1 VTRGKENE
9 LETLG
14 QLRED
19 NDHRAVRFER
29 RYGASPEAVWAALTD
44 PAKLSRWLAEAV
56 AFEDRVGGR
65 VDLRFGDDPDQVAQG
80 AILTYEPPHVLEYEW
95 HWPGQT
101 SSSVR
106 FELSPDAD
114 GTLLVLD
121 HRGLP
126 KHVATAY
133 AAGWHAYLDRL
144 AAQFDGDVPEWD
156 ERFAEVLPKYRELS
170 AT

>member
-1 VTRGKENE
+1 MEA
-9 LETLG
+9 LG

-19 NDHRAVRFER
+19 HEHRAVRFER
-29 RYGASPEAVWAALTD
+29 SYPASPQAVWAALTE
-44 PAKLSRWLAEAV
+44 PARLSRWLADAL
-56 AFEDRVGGR
+56 AFDDKIGGA

-80 AILTYEPPHVLEYEW
+80 TILAFEPPRLLEYEW

-106 FELSPDAD
+106 FELSPDD
-114 GTLLVLD
+114 GGTLLVLD

-126 KHVATAY
+126 KDAATAY

-144 AAQFDGDVPEWD
+144 AAQFDGDVPDWD
-156 ERFAEVLPKYRELS
+156 ERFSEVLPKYREL
-170 AT
+170 AAAH